1 MRFFGSAGPRRPDK
15 RGFRPVASVSASV
28 PDFAARGLKR
38 VCAGCGTRF
47 YDLNKRPVLCPNCK
61 VEFSSDVKGRVR
73 RSRLVPDAVVPEAKP
88 APEEEVEIVARED
101 DLVSLED
108 VEESTDDEDLD
119 EAEGDLELDEDIE
132 EEIDVDIE
140 EDK

>member
-1 MRFFGSAGPRRPDK
+1 M
-15 RGFRPVASVSASV
+15 ASVSASV
-28 PDFAARGLKR
+28 PDFASRGLKR

-47 YDLNKRPVLCPNCK
+47 YDLNKRPVHCPNCK
-61 VEFSSDVKGRVR
+61 TEFSSDVKTRVR
-73 RSRLVPDAVVPEAKP
+73 RSRLAPDPAAADTKP
-88 APEEEVEIVARED
+88 GPEEEVEIVTRED

-108 VEESTDDEDLD
+108 VEESTDDDDLD
-119 EAEGDLELDEDIE
+119 EAEGDLELDDEDIE

>member
-1 MRFFGSAGPRRPDK
+1 M
-15 RGFRPVASVSASV
+15 ASVSASV
-28 PDFAARGLKR
+28 PDFAARGFKR
-38 VCAGCGTRF
+38 VCASCGTRF

-61 VEFSSDVKGRVR
+61 TEFSSDVKTRVR
-73 RSRLVPDAVVPEAKP
+73 RSRLAPDPVAETKP
-88 APEEEVEIVARED
+88 APEDEVEIVTRED

-119 EAEGDLELDEDIE
+119 EAEGDLELDDENIE